1 MIKPIFII
9 VSEQARH
16 QILFE
21 RLSNTL
27 VGDWHFIT
35 NKTDFNLQNLN
46 KILPKYIFIPHWSYK
61 IPSEITKNFACV
73 IFHMTD
79 LPYGR
84 GGSPLQNLIVRG
96 FKETKLT
103 AFRCVDELDAGPIYC
118 KAALSLS
125 GSAEDIFKEA
135 DRLVIQLIFEIVHN
149 SLLPKKQVGEVISF
163 QRRTPEQG
171 DIKALTTLDNIYDY
185 IRMLDA
191 DGYTNAFIDSKY
203 FKLNFSNASFENN
216 ELTAKVVFKELN
228 NDS

>member
-1 MIKPIFII
+1 MSAFL
-9 VSEQARH
+9 VLSEQSRH
-16 QILFE
+16 KILFE
-21 RLSNTL
+21 KLSNTL
-27 VGDWHFIT
+27 MGDWYFID
-35 NKTDFNLQNLN
+35 NKSNFNLQIISQINPL
-46 KILPKYIFIPHWSYK
+46 YIFIPHWSYK
-61 IPSEITKNFACV
+61 IPLEITERFACV

-103 AFRCVDELDAGPIYC
+103 AFRCIDELDAGPVYC
-118 KAALSLS
+118 KATLILS
-125 GSAEDIFKEA
+125 GTAEEIFKEA
-135 DRLVIQLIFEIVHN
+135 DQLVMKLIFDIIQN
-149 SLLPKKQVGEVISF
+149 DLTPKEQQGEVVSF
-163 QRRTPEQG
+163 QRRTPQQG
-171 DIKALTTLDNIYDY
+171 DIILLTTLNNIYDY

-191 DGYTNAFIDSKY
+191 DGYPNAFIDSKY